1 MFNHAGAQLV
11 PSEKVGDGAVI
22 APLGKRSLAATI
34 LVWYPGECPAPSAL
48 TNAGRP
54 PNISAGRAGKPGPA
68 HDGRVTV
75 NKISDALRVGRF
87 ERTFE
92 RELLAR
98 YDIPRLPD
106 GPERDGF
113 LAERAAGVRVVVTSG
128 PPGVDAATI
137 AALPNLE
144 VIVNFGAGVDSID
157 LDAAKRRG
165 IGVSNT
171 PDVLTDT
178 VADAA
183 LGLILMTLR
192 RFGAADRYVRDG
204 RWAREGPFPYARDVS
219 GLQVGILGLGRI
231 GSAIASRLLG
241 FDCAIAYHNRHRID
255 GSPYRYAE
263 SPVELAES
271 VDVLV
276 VATTGDHRTRHLV
289 DRAVLEALGPEGY
302 LINIARGS
310 VVDQDALVEMVG
322 GGGLAGAG
330 LDVFVDEPHVPAE
343 LFGLDNVVLLP
354 HIGSATARTRR
365 AMALLA
371 IRNLESYLETG
382 QLVTP
387 VLRPTRS

>member
-1 MFNHAGAQLV
+1 LEDDA
-11 PSEKVGDGAVI
+11 
-22 APLGKRSLAATI
+22 
-34 LVWYPGECPAPSAL
+34 
-48 TNAGRP
+48 
-54 PNISAGRAGKPGPA
+54 
-68 HDGRVTV
+68 RVAV
-75 NKISDALRVGRF
+75 NKTDDVLRIGTL
-87 ERTFE
+87 EPTFE
-92 RELLAR
+92 DELLAR
-98 YDIPRLPD
+98 YEIRELPY
-106 GPERDGF
+106 GPERAEF
-113 LAERAAGVRVVVTSG
+113 LAEHAAEFRVAVTSG
-128 PPGVDAATI
+128 HPGVDADLI

-144 VIVNFGAGVDSID
+144 AIVNNGAGVDAID

-171 PDVLTDT
+171 PDVLSDT
-178 VADAA
+178 VADTA

-192 RFGAADRYVRDG
+192 RFGAADRYVRAG
-204 RWAREGPFPYARDVS
+204 RWARDGQFPYARDVS

-231 GSAIASRLLG
+231 GSAIATRLLG

-263 SPVELAES
+263 SPVRLAES

-289 DRAVLEALGPEGY
+289 DRSVLEALGPEGY

-310 VVDQDALVEMVG
+310 VVDQDALVELIA

-330 LDVFVDEPHVPAE
+330 LDVFADEPHVPAE
-343 LFGLDNVVLLP
+343 LLDLDNVVLFP

-371 IRNLESYLETG
+371 IRNLDSYLNTG
-382 QLVTP
+382 ELVTP
-387 VLRPTRS
+387 VLRPHR